1 MAEKQL
7 TLEIVTPETIKF
19 SGEIKILVTPGPLSS
34 LGILPDHISLLTTV
48 LTGETMV
55 RLPDNREIYF
65 AMREGLLEVNSNHI
79 TLLVDEA
86 AECSDIN
93 IEEDKVVLEKIRSSL
108 LETVDN
114 MTRERLKKELHYVL
128 ARINICSKDN

>member
-7 TLEIVTPETIKF
+7 TLEIVTPEAIKF

-34 LGILPDHISLLTTV
+34 LGVLPDHISLLTTV

-65 AMREGLLEVNSNHI
+65 AMKEGLLEVNSNHI

-86 AECSDIN
+86 AEISDIK
-93 IEEDKVVLEKIRSSL
+93 IEEEKILSEKIRSSL
-108 LETVDN
+108 LEAVDN
-114 MTRERLKKELHYVL
+114 QTRERLKKELQYIL
-128 ARINICSKDN
+128 ARINICSKGN

>member
-1 MAEKQL
+1 MAEKKL
-7 TLEIVTPETIKF
+7 TLEIVTPEAIKF
-19 SGEIKILVTPGPLSS
+19 SGDIKILVTPGPLSS

-65 AMREGLLEVNSNHI
+65 AMKEGLLEVNSNHL

-86 AECSDIN
+86 VDNSDIN
-93 IEEDKVVLEKIRSSL
+93 IEEEKILLEKVRSSL
-108 LETVDN
+108 LGSIDN
-114 MTRERLKKELHYVL
+114 QTRERLRKELHYIL
-128 ARINICSKDN
+128 ARINICSKGS

>member
-7 TLEIVTPETIKF
+7 TLEIVTPEAIKF

-34 LGILPDHISLLTTV
+34 LGVLPDHISLLTTV

-65 AMREGLLEVNSNHI
+65 AMKEGLLEVNSNHI

-86 AECSDIN
+86 AEISDIN
-93 IEEDKVVLEKIRSSL
+93 IEEENILLEKIRSSL
-108 LETVDN
+108 LEAVDN
-114 MTRERLKKELHYVL
+114 QTRERLKKELQYIL
-128 ARINICSKDN
+128 ARINICSKGN

>member
-1 MAEKQL
+1 VAEKQL

-93 IEEDKVVLEKIRSSL
+93 IEEDKIVLEKIRSSL

-114 MTRERLKKELHYVL
+114 VTRERLKKELHYVL
-128 ARINICSKDN
+128 ARINICSKNN

>member
-7 TLEIVTPETIKF
+7 TLEIVTPEAIKF

-34 LGILPDHISLLTTV
+34 LGVLPDHISLLTTV

-65 AMREGLLEVNSNHI
+65 AMKEGLLEVNSNHI

-86 AECSDIN
+86 AEISDIK
-93 IEEDKVVLEKIRSSL
+93 IEEEKILSEKIRSSL
-108 LETVDN
+108 QEPVDN
-114 MTRERLKKELHYVL
+114 QTRERLKKELQYIL
-128 ARINICSKDN
+128 ARINICSKGN

>member
-7 TLEIVTPETIKF
+7 TLEIVTPEAIKF

-34 LGILPDHISLLTTV
+34 LGVLPDHISLLTTV

-65 AMREGLLEVNSNHI
+65 AMKEGLLEVNSNHI

-86 AECSDIN
+86 AEISDIK
-93 IEEDKVVLEKIRSSL
+93 IEEEKILSEKIRSSL
-108 LETVDN
+108 QEAVDN
-114 MTRERLKKELHYVL
+114 QTRERLKKELQYIL
-128 ARINICSKDN
+128 ARINICSKGN

>member
-93 IEEDKVVLEKIRSSL
+93 IEEDKIVLEKIRSSL
-108 LETVDN
+108 TETVDN
-114 MTRERLKKELHYVL
+114 LTRERLKKELHYVL
-128 ARINICSKDN
+128 ARINICSKNN

>member
-1 MAEKQL
+1 VAEKQL

-93 IEEDKVVLEKIRSSL
+93 IEEDKIVLEKIRSSL
-108 LETVDN
+108 TETVDN
-114 MTRERLKKELHYVL
+114 LTRERLKKELHYVL
-128 ARINICSKDN
+128 ARINICSKNN

>member
-1 MAEKQL
+1 VAEKQL
-7 TLEIVTPETIKF
+7 TLEIVTPEAIKF

-34 LGILPDHISLLTTV
+34 LGVLPDHISLLTTV

-65 AMREGLLEVNSNHI
+65 AMKEGLLEVNSNHI

-86 AECSDIN
+86 AEISDIN
-93 IEEDKVVLEKIRSSL
+93 IEEENILLEKIRSSL
-108 LETVDN
+108 LEAVDN
-114 MTRERLKKELHYVL
+114 QTRERLKKELQYIL
-128 ARINICSKDN
+128 ARINICSKGN

>member
-7 TLEIVTPETIKF
+7 TLEIVTPEAIKF

-34 LGILPDHISLLTTV
+34 LGVLPDHISLLTTV

-65 AMREGLLEVNSNHI
+65 AMKEGLLEVNSNHI

-86 AECSDIN
+86 AESSDIN
-93 IEEDKVVLEKIRSSL
+93 IEEENILLEKIRSSL
-108 LETVDN
+108 LEAVDN
-114 MTRERLKKELHYVL
+114 QTRERLKKELQYIL
-128 ARINICSKDN
+128 ARINICSKGN

>member
-7 TLEIVTPETIKF
+7 TLEIVTPEAIKF

-34 LGILPDHISLLTTV
+34 LGVLPDHISLLTTV

-65 AMREGLLEVNSNHI
+65 AMKEGLLEVNSNHI

-86 AECSDIN
+86 AEISDIN
-93 IEEDKVVLEKIRSSL
+93 IEEENILLEKIRSSL
-108 LETVDN
+108 LEPVDN
-114 MTRERLKKELHYVL
+114 QTRERLKKELQYIL
-128 ARINICSKDN
+128 ARINICSKGN